1 VCCFL
6 DAGLDSLT
14 RSDAIA
20 ALAAFSTLPIMPS
33 LTHAPKS
40 RAANAGR
47 EFTAIV
53 GATALVGDDLA
64 PLPDAVV
71 LVRGTR
77 IETVGSSGSVQIPAN
92 AHRIDGRGMYVI
104 PGLID
109 SHVHFFQSGGLYT
122 RPDAID
128 LRSVRP
134 YGDEIAWIKANLHD
148 TFARYLRAGITSVVD
163 VGGPFWNYDVRAEA
177 NRMQLAPRVM
187 VAGPLISS
195 VEREILNPNNDP
207 PIVKI
212 DTVEAAK
219 ILIDRE
225 IAQHTDFVKFWW
237 VVTPDRPAVAFQ
249 PVARAAIAYAHE
261 RGARVVIHATELETA
276 RLAVESGTDILA
288 HSVFDQ
294 DIDDAF
300 LDLLRENKTIYCPT
314 LLVSGNYGYAFHGR
328 PNLTPVDL
336 RIANPDVVGTLFHI
350 HDVETALAPERL
362 ERIRQLRSP
371 EPPHAAMR
379 NLKRVH
385 QAGIRVAAGTDA
397 GNIGTQHASS
407 LYAEA
412 IAMVESGL
420 PAREVLLTATR
431 GGAHMMGRDDLGSIA
446 RGKLADLVVLRDD
459 PTKDIRAIATVE
471 HVLKGGTAYRVASIL
486 DESAAEIVQR
496 QVNAYNMHDV
506 GVFAETYA
514 PNARVTRNGKIQATG
529 RDQIAAI
536 YAQAFAAKPNR
547 RITIVSREV
556 RGNRVVDR
564 ERVIEGNGAPTE
576 AVVAYT
582 VEAGVIAE
590 AVIGNS
596 SV

>member
-1 VCCFL
+1 MCCFHG
-6 DAGLDSLT
+6 AALDSLT
-14 RSDAIA
+14 RADAIA
-20 ALAAFSTLPIMPS
+20 ALAALSTLPIMPS
-33 LTHAPKS
+33 LTHVPQS

-53 GATALVGDDLA
+53 GPTAFVGDDLA

-71 LVRGTR
+71 LVRGTK
-77 IETVGSSGSVQIPAN
+77 IEAVGSSGSVQIPAN
-92 AHRIDGRGMYVI
+92 AYRIDAHGMYVI

-134 YGDEIAWIKANLHD
+134 YGDEVAWIKANLHD

-163 VGGPFWNYDVRAEA
+163 VGGPFWNYDMRAEA
-177 NRMQLAPRVM
+177 NRTRLAPRVM

-219 ILIDRE
+219 VLVDRE

-261 RGARVVIHATELETA
+261 RGARVVIHATELQTA
-276 RLAVESGTDILA
+276 RLAVQSGTDILA

-294 DIDDAF
+294 DVDDVF
-300 LDLLRENKTIYCPT
+300 LDLLRANKTIYCPT
-314 LLVSGNYGYAFHGR
+314 LLVVGNYGYAFGGT

-336 RIANPDVVGTLFHI
+336 RVANPDVVSTLFHI
-350 HDVETALAPERL
+350 HDVEPALAPERL
-362 ERIRQLRSP
+362 ERIRQLRLP

-459 PTKDIRAIATVE
+459 PTKDIRAIAAVE
-471 HVLKGGTAYRVASIL
+471 HVLKDGAAYRVGSIL
-486 DESAAEIVQR
+486 NESETDIVQR

-506 GVFAETYA
+506 GIFAETYA
-514 PNARVTRNGKIQATG
+514 PNARVIRNGKVLATG
-529 RDQIAAI
+529 RDQIKEI
-536 YAQAFAAKPNR
+536 YAQAFAAKPNLR
-547 RITIVSREV
+547 AAIVSRKA

-564 ERVIEGNGAPTE
+564 ERVTGSNDVSTE
-576 AVVAYT
+576 AVVTYT

-590 AVIGNS
+590 VVINPG
-596 SV
+596 